1 MPETVLIVSLLGG
14 LALLAFAGD
23 FLVNGAVTLGR
34 KAGLSPLIAG
44 IFIVGFGTSAPEM
57 IVALDAARS
66 NYPSLALG
74 NIVGSNIANILL
86 VIALPA
92 IIAPIHAGGW
102 GQGRA
107 YIAMALVTAGWL
119 FIMTTSSLTASI
131 GTLFLMA
138 LVGYAIYTLISVR
151 VAAKAGIDTGID
163 TSPPKISLARAFGYI
178 IIGMI
183 GLPIGANLIV
193 DSGVDIAKF
202 YNIPEE
208 LIGLTLLAVGTS
220 LPEIAAGV
228 AAALRAKTD
237 VLVGNVLGSNIF
249 NVLGAGGL
257 IAFFGPIEAA
267 QSFTNYDHWI
277 MAASALLIGVFIFA
291 RLRIG
296 RVLGI
301 TMLLAYALYIYGL
314 VNGWNILA
322 AGTANA

>member
-1 MPETVLIVSLLGG
+1 MPEPVLIISLLGG

-86 VIALPA
+86 VVALPA
-92 IIAPIHAGGW
+92 VIAPIQAGGW

-107 YIAMALVTAGWL
+107 FMAMALITAAWIFVL
-119 FIMTTSSLTASI
+119 STSGLTAAI

-138 LVGYAIYTLISVR
+138 LVAYAIYTFMTVR
-151 VAAKAGIDTGID
+151 MAAKAGIDTGIEVD
-163 TSPPKISLARAFGYI
+163 PPKISLSRAAGYI
-178 IIGMI
+178 LIGMI

-249 NVLGAGGL
+249 NILGAGGL
-257 IAFFGPIEAA
+257 IAFFGPIDAA
-267 QSFTNYDHWI
+267 QSFANYDHWV
-277 MAASALLIGVFIFA
+277 MAASALLIGIFIFA
-291 RLRIG
+291 KVRIG
-296 RVLGI
+296 RAMGLI
-301 TMLLAYALYIYGL
+301 MLSGYIVYIYGL

-322 AGTANA
+322 MVNG